1 MKRLLSSAYV
11 WSFCIVALLGILGSV
26 FSGTAD
32 AKRGEDAAEE
42 EIAKLD
48 GEKMFSF
55 GGPREVAG
63 PFNITGSGDIL
74 DFAGYGASE
83 DDSALFE
90 IGGGALQG
98 VSNISG
104 VLKERNGVKTYRV
117 QKGDTPS
124 GIAASF
130 GLSLDTIQWANPGAR
145 TRVVEGTLLAIPPVD
160 GVLYEV
166 RSGDSLESV
175 AAKFR
180 VRTKAIAE
188 YNAGFQKLLDA
199 PGANLVIPHGKPL
212 SSISEK
218 NLPDMKHYFALPA
231 RGWNW
236 GMLHFENAVD
246 IADKCGS
253 PIYASAEGLVTE
265 SSADGSWN
273 DGYGNLVVIEHP
285 NGTET
290 RYAHIQESFVTIGDY
305 VSQGTK
311 IAAIG
316 STGNTHGPTGCH
328 LHFEIVGAKNPFAL
342 R

>member
-1 MKRLLSSAYV
+1 M
-11 WSFCIVALLGILGSV
+11 
-26 FSGTAD
+26 
-32 AKRGEDAAEE
+32 
-42 EIAKLD
+42 
-48 GEKMFSF
+48 
-55 GGPREVAG
+55 
-63 PFNITGSGDIL
+63 
-74 DFAGYGASE
+74 
-83 DDSALFE
+83 
-90 IGGGALQG
+90 
-98 VSNISG
+98 
-104 VLKERNGVKTYRV
+104 
-117 QKGDTPS
+117 
-124 GIAASF
+124 
-130 GLSLDTIQWANPGAR
+130 
-145 TRVVEGTLLAIPPVD
+145 EGTLLAIPPVD

-273 DGYGNLVVIEHP
+273 DGYGNLVIIEHP